1 MYFLKE
7 FHTFKPSK
15 PAMKYFTFFFFLF
28 FSFSAAAQ
36 ENPVVQKVSGTII
49 NDNSLLPIPNVNV
62 INVNKVKGVVTNA
75 SGYFEM
81 EVSVSDTLHISILGY
96 QSLRVRVTND
106 WLKNGTAKIQLTEK
120 AIALEEVIVKKY
132 DLTGYLEVD
141 SKLIPEKENYR
152 YSISGLP
159 QAYEAGESSP
169 NAFTRVLGS
178 IFNPADMLYNF
189 FGNKPKEL
197 RKLKQMKK
205 DDTVRN
211 LLESK
216 FDREMISVLLGV
228 DKKEIAEIL
237 QRCNY
242 SESFIQTANDL
253 QILDAIS
260 ACYEEY
266 KVLSKKHEK
275 YIKD

>member
-1 MYFLKE
+1 
-7 FHTFKPSK
+7 
-15 PAMKYFTFFFFLF
+15 MKYFTFFILLVVTS
-28 FSFSAAAQ
+28 FSFAQ
-36 ENPVVQKVSGTII
+36 EQVTVQKVTGTII
-49 NDNSLLPIPNVNV
+49 NDLNLFPISNANI
-62 INVNKVKGVVTNA
+62 INVNKVKGTVTN
-75 SGYFEM
+75 SRGYFEI
-81 EVSVSDTLHISILGY
+81 EAAVNDTLHITLLGF

-106 WLKNGTAKIQLTEK
+106 WIKNGTAKIKLTEK
-120 AIALEEVIVKKY
+120 AIALEEVVVRKY

-159 QAYEAGESSP
+159 AAYEAGASSP

-189 FGNKPKEL
+189 FGSKPREL
-197 RKLKQMKK
+197 KRLKSMKK

-216 FDREMISVLLGV
+216 FDREMIAVLLGV

-242 SESFIQTANDL
+242 SETFVQSANDL

-260 ACYEEY
+260 ECYEQY
-266 KVLSKKHEK
+266 KILSKKHER
-275 YIKD
+275 YIND